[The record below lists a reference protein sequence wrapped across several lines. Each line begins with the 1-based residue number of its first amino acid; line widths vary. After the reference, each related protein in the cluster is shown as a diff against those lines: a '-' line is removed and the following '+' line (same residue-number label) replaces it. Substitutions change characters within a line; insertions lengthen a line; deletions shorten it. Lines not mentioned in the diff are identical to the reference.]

1 MNNSRQKTRKS
12 TGYSLLEV
20 LIGMVIFALGMLA
33 LAQLQGNLSKSS
45 ADSNARSVAINVA
58 DEFIED
64 ARSFSQVDVSAGV
77 DAFNDMV
84 GLGADYR
91 AETGN
96 SLFALECRLTY
107 QREVLVDEP
116 IRITLQLLDLDEKR
130 IHFFERMFHAEKN
143 LLMATAEQ
151 LVTHVD
157 LKRRHSSQ
165 MPPQVYRKLEAI
177 RAAHSE
183 LPEPAEVT
191 RTIGIRRKAKR
202 GVA

>member
-1 MNNSRQKTRKS
+1 MKYDQPITI
-12 TGYSLLEV
+12 LETH
-20 LIGMVIFALGMLA
+20 IKPEWIDYNGHM
-33 LAQLQGNLSKSS
+33 
-45 ADSNARSVAINVA
+45 NVA
-58 DEFIED
+58 YYLTVFDQ
-64 ARSFSQVDVSAGV
+64 AV

-165 MPPQVYRKLEAI
+165 MPPQVYRKLGAI